1 MNDDYFSI
9 DAILAEN
16 QKVGCRFKT
25 DIPDMGHL
33 GGGGERD
40 ITRSNTLQLP
50 IWLVY
55 TVVLS
60 DWADMIMPPA
70 FGNKVR
76 NALKAEPCS
85 VRLASL
91 VGAGGLW
98 YGFGKT
104 IMELYARASLT
115 LLNNFQLLSNSL
127 DDKTEMSEL
136 LTNTFR
142 KRLVEV
148 IDQAQHFAALGPAG
162 GAGGSGDSAQSFRE
176 GLDGTEREL
185 FALAQ
190 EGSKRMKRWY
200 EEGEKARR

>member
-1 MNDDYFSI
+1 MDNDYFSI

-16 QKVGCRFKT
+16 QKVGCKFKV
-25 DIPDMGHL
+25 DIADMGHL
-33 GGGGERD
+33 GGGADRD
-40 ITRSNTLQLP
+40 ITKNSTIQLP
-50 IWLVY
+50 IWMIY
-55 TVVLS
+55 TVLLS
-60 DWADMIMPPA
+60 DWAQMVVPPA
-70 FGNKVR
+70 FGIKVR

-85 VRLASL
+85 VRLSSL

-104 IMELYARASLT
+104 IMEL
-115 LLNNFQLLSNSL
+115 L
-127 DDKTEMSEL
+127 DDKKEMSEL
-136 LTNTFR
+136 LTTTFR

-162 GAGGSGDSAQSFRE
+162 GVGPAGDSAQSFRE
-176 GLDGTEREL
+176 GLEGTEREL

-200 EEGEKARR
+200 EESDKARR

>member
-1 MNDDYFSI
+1 MDDDYFSV

-16 QKVGCRFKT
+16 QKVGCRFKV

-33 GGGGERD
+33 GGGAERD

-60 DWADMIMPPA
+60 YVLCRYLIQCKLEQTASDWADMIMPTA
-70 FGNKVR
+70 FGNKVK

-85 VRLASL
+85 VRLSSL

-104 IMELYARASLT
+104 IMEM
-115 LLNNFQLLSNSL
+115 L
-127 DDKTEMSEL
+127 DKKQDMSDL
-136 LTNTFR
+136 LTDTFR

-162 GAGGSGDSAQSFRE
+162 GVGPTGDSAQSFRE
-176 GLDGTEREL
+176 GLDATEREL

-200 EEGEKARR
+200 EESEKSRR

>member
-1 MNDDYFSI
+1 
-9 DAILAEN
+9 
-16 QKVGCRFKT
+16 
-25 DIPDMGHL
+25 MGHL

-40 ITRSNTLQLP
+40 IARSSTVQLP

-55 TVVLS
+55 AVVLS

-70 FGNKVR
+70 FGSKVR

-85 VRLASL
+85 VRLSAL

-104 IMELYARASLT
+104 IMEM
-115 LLNNFQLLSNSL
+115 L
-127 DDKTEMSEL
+127 DKKQEMSDL
-136 LTNTFR
+136 LTTTFR

-162 GAGGSGDSAQSFRE
+162 GVGPSGDSAQSFRE
-176 GLDGTEREL
+176 GLDATEREL

-200 EEGEKARR
+200 EESDKARR

>member
-1 MNDDYFSI
+1 MDDDYFSI

-16 QKVGCRFKT
+16 QKVGCRFKV

-40 ITRSNTLQLP
+40 ITRASTLQLP

-60 DWADMIMPPA
+60 DWADMIMPTA
-70 FGNKVR
+70 FGSKVR

-85 VRLASL
+85 VRLSSL

-104 IMELYARASLT
+104 VMEMLV
-115 LLNNFQLLSNSL
+115 
-127 DDKTEMSEL
+127 DKNQMSEL

-162 GAGGSGDSAQSFRE
+162 GVGPTGDSAQSFRE
-176 GLDGTEREL
+176 GLDATEREL

-200 EEGEKARR
+200 EESDKARR

>member
-1 MNDDYFSI
+1 MDDYFSI

-16 QKVGCRFKT
+16 QRVGCRFKI
-25 DIPDMGHL
+25 DIADMGHL

-70 FGNKVR
+70 FGSKVR
-76 NALKAEPCS
+76 NALKADPCS
-85 VRLASL
+85 VRLSGL

-98 YGFGKT
+98 YVFGKT
-104 IMELYARASLT
+104 IMEI
-115 LLNNFQLLSNSL
+115 L
-127 DDKTEMSEL
+127 DKKQEMSDL

-142 KRLVEV
+142 KRLVQV
-148 IDQAQHFAALGPAG
+148 IDQAQHFNALGPAG
-162 GAGGSGDSAQSFRE
+162 GVGPGGDSAQSFRE

-190 EGSKRMKRWY
+190 EGAKRMKRWY
-200 EEGEKARR
+200 EESDRGRR

>member
-1 MNDDYFSI
+1 MEEDYFSI

-16 QKVGCRFKT
+16 QKIACRFT
-25 DIPDMGHL
+25 IDIPDMGHL

-40 ITRSNTLQLP
+40 ITRASTLQLP
-50 IWLVY
+50 VWLVY
-55 TVVLS
+55 TIVLS
-60 DWADMIMPPA
+60 NWADMIMPPA
-70 FGNKVR
+70 FGSKVR

-104 IMELYARASLT
+104 ILEMLADEGK
-115 LLNNFQLLSNSL
+115 Q
-127 DDKTEMSEL
+127 EMSNL

-162 GAGGSGDSAQSFRE
+162 GVGPTGDSAQSFRE
-176 GLDGTEREL
+176 GLDATEREL

-200 EEGEKARR
+200 EESDKPRR

>member
-1 MNDDYFSI
+1 MEDDYFSI

-16 QKVGCRFKT
+16 QKVGCRFKV
-25 DIPDMGHL
+25 DITDMGHL

-40 ITRSNTLQLP
+40 ITKSNTLQLP
-50 IWLVY
+50 LWMVY

-70 FGNKVR
+70 FGSKVR
-76 NALKAEPCS
+76 NALSAEPCS

-98 YGFGKT
+98 YGFGRT
-104 IMELYARASLT
+104 IMEMLDPR
-115 LLNNFQLLSNSL
+115 L
-127 DDKTEMSEL
+127 DDKKKDMSDL

-142 KRLVEV
+142 KRLYEV

-162 GAGGSGDSAQSFRE
+162 GVGPAGDSAQSFRE

-200 EEGEKARR
+200 EEGEKVRR

>member
-1 MNDDYFSI
+1 MEDDYFSI

-16 QKVGCRFKT
+16 QKVGCRFKI

-40 ITRSNTLQLP
+40 ITITNTLQLP

-60 DWADMIMPPA
+60 CAFSTVFMRSTLIMNEKGLGRHDHAPA
-70 FGNKVR
+70 FGSKVR

-85 VRLASL
+85 VRLAGL

-104 IMELYARASLT
+104 IMEM
-115 LLNNFQLLSNSL
+115 LSE
-127 DDKTEMSEL
+127 KEEMSQL

-162 GAGGSGDSAQSFRE
+162 GAGPAGDSAQSFRE

-185 FALAQ
+185 FSLAQ